1 MLQVYIYIKVY
12 VWPTGWVYESLQAAF
27 YDGKSDLKAFGV
39 KSARKALKGF
49 KAYRVYRI
57 YVFLCLG
64 FRVYRN

>member
-1 MLQVYIYIKVY
+1 MY

-49 KAYRVYRI
+49 KAYRVYR
-57 YVFLCLG
+57 
-64 FRVYRN
+64 VYGL